1 MRKILQ
7 YSLRLIISLCL
18 GLSLVACQSKVKETL
33 TLGEWIETM
42 MTQLSIEYTGNEL
55 PYFINVG
62 KDSPYYQSVQSA
74 VNWGVLTTDVP
85 FDPELS
91 LTKEWVAATLVNLA
105 ELEPVQANFNDA
117 NKSQFAQHVQTSI
130 NFGLFNLDKRG
141 CFNPK
146 DIIEKEEALNLLNK
160 TITYLDTKDN
170 QEVSDIQFKEDIPVK
185 RITPLQMDEGEN
197 KAIVK
202 ESDALQPNDIVR
214 IENEEGESSLY
225 QVDSVNETQYP
236 QSEEVVQEITYG
248 PIDYFEV
255 VEEGEIVYDEEI
267 PFDDAIIEFDDDQS
281 ITAVSKSSNT
291 PKTHQK
297 TFGGFTV
304 KTRFSTSNVTVNV
317 RKKLS
322 DETVVQGNFK
332 LYNFKPIVI
341 WKTSNGKIEHAKF
354 ELRFDSVQSA
364 SLKYTPYQLIK
375 AADLKDMNKD
385 NFIEKLTSN
394 YKKVG
399 SLAETLIPVCTIQ
412 LPLPNAPSITIA
424 LQIYLRIGANGKVEF
439 KIAND
444 HSLGF
449 EIKNNSMRLISDHD
463 HDVDFTMSGNAY
475 ASAGVKAA
483 LKAFE
488 MYLMDVGCDG
498 GVRGNASLIVHL
510 YDDNLNHTQTK
521 LEDMNGD
528 IASELSSQVD
538 DVLTCIDLKAY
549 YTLTMMIN
557 SRNTILNKLGFRK
570 RVELLNAKNAPLIPG
585 LVMHLEDG
593 VQVDHCTR
601 GSKLIHRVDKDPL
614 VNYEKITLKKYS
626 YVLDKGSQLQ
636 LEIKGIP
643 NDITFSDLRYTS
655 SETTV
660 ARVNDKGI
668 ITAVNEGAC
677 HIVISDKDKLYETT
691 INIVVRMSV

>member
-1 MRKILQ
+1 M
-7 YSLRLIISLCL
+7 
-18 GLSLVACQSKVKETL
+18 
-33 TLGEWIETM
+33 
-42 MTQLSIEYTGNEL
+42 
-55 PYFINVG
+55 
-62 KDSPYYQSVQSA
+62 
-74 VNWGVLTTDVP
+74 
-85 FDPELS
+85 
-91 LTKEWVAATLVNLA
+91 
-105 ELEPVQANFNDA
+105 
-117 NKSQFAQHVQTSI
+117 
-130 NFGLFNLDKRG
+130 
-141 CFNPK
+141 
-146 DIIEKEEALNLLNK
+146 NK

-185 RITPLQMDEGEN
+185 RITPLQMDEGENKAITPLQMDEGEN

-449 EIKNNSMRLISDHD
+449 EIKNNSMRLISDHN

-475 ASAGVKAA
+475 ASAGVKAALKAFEMYLMDVGCDGGVRGNASLIVHLYDDNLNHTQTKLEDMSVKAA

-570 RVELLNAKNAPLIPG
+570 RFELLNAKNAPLIPG

-655 SETTV
+655 SKDPLVNYEKITLKKYSYVLDKGSQLQLEIKGIPNDITFSDLRYTSSDTTV